1 MRLGGLFLL
10 LILSYFFNPIQPIVE
25 VIPVIEVSEFQ
36 QYQPVLQKDLDASLI
51 ETTTHCAAV

>member
-25 VIPVIEVSEFQ
+25 DIPVINLSEFENP
-36 QYQPVLQKDLDASLI
+36 QPALNPELDASLI
-51 ETTTHCAAV
+51 EAGILEAAV